1 MSKADDVL
9 VEIFNHKFRLGS
21 DSKDTEYIQKAAA
34 YLDDKMKQAAIESGK
49 KSPFDIAILAAMEI
63 AEEVLDERAKTEHL
77 LHQAD
82 ERITSVTERLEVK
95 NNDKLSDTSSTDDGK
110 SSESEEFP
118 LNVSDKDDEDETDE
132 FKLRF

>member
-1 MSKADDVL
+1 MSKADNVL

-82 ERITSVTERLEVK
+82 EPLRGGLGLRAPAPALPQRCHESSVWGE
-95 NNDKLSDTSSTDDGK
+95 
-110 SSESEEFP
+110 
-118 LNVSDKDDEDETDE
+118 
-132 FKLRF
+132 